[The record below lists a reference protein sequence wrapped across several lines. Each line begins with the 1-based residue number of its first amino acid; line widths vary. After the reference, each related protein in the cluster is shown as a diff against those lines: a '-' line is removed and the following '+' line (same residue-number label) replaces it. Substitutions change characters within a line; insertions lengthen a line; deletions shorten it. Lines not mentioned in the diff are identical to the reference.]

1 MPVPGSTTSV
11 CGVKPVLVIWIFVT
25 PEAAVTVGV
34 TFTGAAVAAVVT
46 DAIGVVVG
54 IMVSVVTGIVVITVV
69 VNTGAAALIAA
80 VVVAGAVVSVVV
92 CAEDDAVCVQP
103 VIATSATR
111 RIINPMSNFIC
122 STHKRSII
130 K

>member
-1 MPVPGSTTSV
+1 
-11 CGVKPVLVIWIFVT
+11 VLVIWIFVT

-46 DAIGVVVG
+46 DACVVSVG
-54 IMVSVVTGIVVITVV
+54 IMVSVVTGIVIIAVV
-69 VNTGAAALIAA
+69 VNTGAAALMAAA
-80 VVVAGAVVSVVV
+80 VVAGGAVVSAVV
-92 CAEDDAVCVQP
+92 CAGDDVVCAGEDAVCVQP

-111 RIINPMSNFIC
+111 RIINPMSNFIWC
-122 STHKRSII
+122 THEMSII

>member
-11 CGVKPVLVIWIFVT
+11 WGVKPVLVIWIVVM

-34 TFTGAAVAAVVT
+34 TFTGAAVATVVT
-46 DAIGVVVG
+46 FAAGAVTFAT
-54 IMVSVVTGIVVITVV
+54 MVSFVAGTVVCSVVATVVATVVTS
-69 VNTGAAALIAA
+69 
-80 VVVAGAVVSVVV
+80 VAGAVVSVVV
-92 CAEDDAVCVQP
+92 CAGDDAVCVQP

-111 RIINPMSNFIC
+111 RIMNPMSNFIWC
-122 STHKRSII
+122 THEMSII